1 MTLARWDPFREM
13 VSLRDAMDRLFE
25 ESFILPRRL
34 FGEVWS
40 GMVYQ
45 LPVDVYE
52 TADEYVVEAVI
63 PGIPVDKINIEF
75 QEGALTISGEVP
87 RVEPEGATYHLRERW
102 YGRFQRTLTF
112 PTAVDADK
120 IEATL
125 ENGVLRVHLPKT
137 AEARPKQI
145 RVKAVR

>member
-34 FGEVWS
+34 FGDVWS
-40 GMVYQ
+40 STVYQ

-52 TADEYVVEAVI
+52 TGDEYVVEAVI

-75 QEGALTISGEVP
+75 QNGALTISGEVP
-87 RVEPEGATYHLRERW
+87 RTEHEGATYHLRERW

>member
-1 MTLARWDPFREM
+1 MTISRWDPFREL
-13 VSLRDAMDRLFE
+13 VNLREAMDRLFE
-25 ESFILPRRL
+25 EAFVLPRRPEAQ
-34 FGEVWS
+34 GEI
-40 GMVYQ
+40 VYR

-52 TADEYVVEAVI
+52 TADEYVVEAVV

-75 QEGALTISGEVP
+75 QNGALTISGEIP
-87 RVEPEGATYHLRERW
+87 RVEHEGATYHLQERW

-112 PTAVDADK
+112 PTTVDADK

-125 ENGVLRVHLPKT
+125 ENGVLRVHLPKV

>member
-1 MTLARWDPFREM
+1 MTISRWDPFREL
-13 VSLRDAMDRLFE
+13 VNLREAMDRLFE
-25 ESFILPRRL
+25 DAFVVPRRTEL
-34 FGEVWS
+34 RAEAI
-40 GMVYQ
+40 YR

-52 TADEYVVEAVI
+52 TGDEYVVEAVI

-75 QEGALTISGEVP
+75 RDNTLYISGELP
-87 RVEPEGATYHLRERW
+87 YVEHEGATYHLRERW

-112 PTAVDADK
+112 PTAIDTNK

-125 ENGVLRVHLPKT
+125 ENGVLRVHLPKA